1 MILERI
7 ENTPYADI
15 MRRDRFFLPLQMK
28 SASYCPNFQTGWLDA
43 LGYVSFRLSVMF
55 DASARGIRTREIQGG
70 TLAIMRL
77 LSQRFHFMPLLLEA
91 KRESV
96 VAQS

>member
-1 MILERI
+1 
-7 ENTPYADI
+7 

-28 SASYCPNFQTGWLDA
+28 SASYCPNFQTGSLGA
-43 LGYVSFRLSVMF
+43 LGFMNFRLSVMF
-55 DASARGIRTREIQGG
+55 DASARGVRAGVIQGG
-70 TLAIMRL
+70 PLAIMRL